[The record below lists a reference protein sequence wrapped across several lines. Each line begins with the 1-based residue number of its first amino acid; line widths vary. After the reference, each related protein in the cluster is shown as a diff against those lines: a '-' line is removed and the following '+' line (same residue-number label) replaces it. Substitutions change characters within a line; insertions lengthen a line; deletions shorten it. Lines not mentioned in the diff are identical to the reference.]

1 MADFAGPI
9 LLALCIAASFSLRA
23 IGVIG
28 AGRLRE
34 TSPLFRWIGCVAFAI
49 ATGIM
54 AKIIV
59 TPSGA
64 LADVSLVTRLAGVA
78 VGLAM
83 FFATGRRIFVSLAC
97 GVAAFVILSWIEKSS
112 GG

>member
-1 MADFAGPI
+1 MSDITG
-9 LLALCIAASFSLRA
+9 LALLLICIAATMSLRA
-23 IGVIG
+23 IGVVG

-34 TSPLFRWIGCVAFAI
+34 TSALFRWVGCVAFAI

-59 TPSGA
+59 NPTGV
-64 LADVSLVTRLAGVA
+64 LADVDLSVRLAGVA
-78 VGLAM
+78 IGLLV

-97 GVAAFVILSWIEKSS
+97 GVGSFVILSILAAT
-112 GG
+112 